1 MVSADGTTIGVSP
14 DQVRELVNEAM
25 GDIVTHPEL
34 QEIVDRLGVVH
45 ASHNRTLEMMNAH
58 IRCLEGDRDWQ
69 EYRFPDGSVHRLR
82 CREHRGS
89 ANAERRSDD
98 TAGSFGFRLSGLLSV
113 GFQRLSFREQDSGV
127 PVYVA
132 GELGVTVSV
141 ADRWYLEG
149 AVGFGYAFEDAAV
162 GDGFQGQ
169 YRIGALRLF
178 DISNFP
184 IGFAFGGIV
193 TERYD
198 AGFSSGAFVSDHTLA
213 GGYLEFLLNAPPHG
227 AAFYGFVRL
236 NGGAGLRF
244 RHQDEY
250 LNFDGA
256 IQFGIGLAR
265 FGDD

>member
-1 MVSADGTTIGVSP
+1 M
-14 DQVRELVNEAM
+14 
-25 GDIVTHPEL
+25 THPEL
-34 QEIVDRLGVVH
+34 QEVVDGLGAIH
-45 ASHNRTLEMMNAH
+45 SAYDRTIELQTAR

-69 EYRFPDGSVHRLR
+69 EYRLADGSVQRLR
-82 CREHRGS
+82 CREHPAQGAS
-89 ANAERRSDD
+89 AGEHSDD
-98 TAGSFGFRLSGLLSV
+98 TAGNFGFRLSGLLSV
-113 GFQRLSFREQDSGV
+113 GFQPLSFREQDSSV

-132 GELGVTVSV
+132 GEFGVTVSV

-169 YRIGALRLF
+169 YRIGVLRLF
-178 DISNFP
+178 DVANFP

-198 AGFSSGAFVSDHTLA
+198 AGFEAGAFVSDHTLA
-213 GGYLEFLLNAPPHG
+213 GGYLELLLNAPPHG

-244 RHQDEY
+244 AHQDEY
-250 LNFDGA
+250 LNFDGG

-265 FGDD
+265 FGDN